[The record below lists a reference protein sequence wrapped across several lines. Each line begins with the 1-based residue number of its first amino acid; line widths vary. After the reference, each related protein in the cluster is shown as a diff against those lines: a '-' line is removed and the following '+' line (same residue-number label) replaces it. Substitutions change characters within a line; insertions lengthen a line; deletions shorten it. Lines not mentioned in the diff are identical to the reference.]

1 MARTSQPGKSAVTVS
16 RILAAVLVALVAVAA
31 GCAITGSK
39 LVLTVD
45 HTMTPCLPTPSPEP
59 CP

>member
-1 MARTSQPGKSAVTVS
+1 MHRTLYPTAKISSCS
-16 RILAAVLVALVAVAA
+16 RILAAILVALMAVVA